1 MTIFCVFPYK
11 SIITRSPFCLQ
22 IFLSLRAQYACVS
35 VISRNDK
42 TGKYRQNNLILTTM
56 ECQNYKIVP
65 ASSIKISYINTSKI
79 HLAYQAVLLSGPVR
93 LPYNLQFYYKI
104 SLPRKVLC
112 A

>member
-11 SIITRSPFCLQ
+11 SITRSPFCLQ

-42 TGKYRQNNLILTTM
+42 TGKYRQNNLITTM

-65 ASSIKISYINTSKI
+65 ASSIKISSQI

-104 SLPRKVLC
+104 SLPRKLC

>member
-11 SIITRSPFCLQ
+11 SITRSPFCLQ

-35 VISRNDK
+35 
-42 TGKYRQNNLILTTM
+42 GKYRQNNLITTM

-65 ASSIKISYINTSKI
+65 ASSIKISSQI

-104 SLPRKVLC
+104 SLPRKLC